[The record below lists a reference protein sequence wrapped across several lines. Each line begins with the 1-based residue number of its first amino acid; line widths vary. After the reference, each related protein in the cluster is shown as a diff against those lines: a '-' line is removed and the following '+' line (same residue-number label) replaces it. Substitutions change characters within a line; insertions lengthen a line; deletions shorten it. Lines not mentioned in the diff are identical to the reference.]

1 MKVPKNPSS
10 SLVALCCGIYFTSY
24 LTRKAYEA
32 SILAICDETGLA
44 RTAAGL
50 AGTATVALYGMGQL
64 LTGWMADRLNP
75 RRIVFAALLLTAA
88 CNAVL
93 PFVVGSVVS
102 LVSLQALNGFA
113 QAMFW
118 PPLVKILA
126 TDLSSERYKGAI
138 FWVNVAANVA
148 IMVIFALVAGCVRF
162 AGWRLSFWIVAGIA
176 LAMAAAWVSA
186 SAALH
191 ARPRGRTET
200 PQSSSSYEVGSA
212 ALHAR
217 PRGRT
222 ETPQSS
228 SSYEVGSAALHAR
241 PGGRTE
247 TPQSSPPCGAGS
259 AAEPPHCDRR
269 AQGARRYLWL
279 IPVALAIVCIGVMRD
294 GIEVWAPSI
303 VSDLYGL
310 SASGST
316 ASVALLP
323 LFAVASMAGARALR
337 RTLGDEVRTAL
348 ILFTVGLGC
357 AAALLASHGG
367 SLGIGLP
374 LLALL
379 SASMHGANLML
390 VCELPGRFAGSGRVG
405 MLSGLLNACV
415 YVGAAVSI
423 YGFAA
428 IHGHFNGWQ
437 PVFALWAAVL
447 AVALILC
454 LWSQTRCKAESCL
467 R

>member
-1 MKVPKNPSS
+1 MATVFADEREVEGRCNRKKMNIPKNPSS

-32 SILAICDETGLA
+32 SILAICGETGLS

-50 AGTATVALYGMGQL
+50 AGTATVALYGIGQL
-64 LTGWMADRLNP
+64 LTGWMSDRLDP
-75 RRIVFAALLLTAA
+75 RRIVLAALLLTAA

-93 PFVVGSVVS
+93 PFAVGSVAA
-102 LVSLQALNGFA
+102 LVTLQALNGFA

-126 TDLSSERYKGAI
+126 TALPTERYRGAV
-138 FWVNVAANVA
+138 FAVNVAANVA
-148 IMVIFALVAGCVRF
+148 IVAIFALVAGCVRF
-162 AGWRLSFWIVAGIA
+162 TGWQVSFWLVAGIA
-176 LAMAAAWVSA
+176 LAMAAVWGAA
-186 SAALH
+186 SAALG

-200 PQSSSSYEVGSA
+200 PQSSPS
-212 ALHAR
+212 
-217 PRGRT
+217 
-222 ETPQSS
+222 
-228 SSYEVGSAALHAR
+228 
-241 PGGRTE
+241 
-247 TPQSSPPCGAGS
+247 CGAGS

-269 AQGARRYLWL
+269 VQGARRYLWL
-279 IPVALAIVCIGVMRD
+279 LPVALAIVCIGVMRD
-294 GIEVWAPSI
+294 GIEAWAPSI

-310 SASGST
+310 GASDST

-337 RTLGDEVRTAL
+337 RALGDEIRAAL
-348 ILFTVGLGC
+348 ALFAIGLC
-357 AAALLASHGG
+357 CTAALLALHGG
-367 SLGIGLP
+367 SLWTGLP

-390 VCELPGRFAGSGRVG
+390 ISELPGRFAGSGRVG

-415 YVGAAVSI
+415 YVGAAASI

-437 PVFALWAAVL
+437 PVFALWAVVL
-447 AVALILC
+447 AVALALC
-454 LWSQTRCKAESCL
+454 LKAQAPFHRRL
-467 R
+467 

>member
-1 MKVPKNPSS
+1 MKIPKSPSS
-10 SLVALCCGIYFTSY
+10 SLVVLCCAVYFTSY

-50 AGTATVALYGMGQL
+50 AGTALVALYGIGQL
-64 LTGWMADRLNP
+64 LTGWMADRFDP
-75 RRIVFAALLLTAA
+75 RRIVLSALLLTAV

-93 PFVVGSVVS
+93 PFVVGSVAA
-102 LVSLQALNGFA
+102 LVALQALNGFA

-126 TDLSSERYKGAI
+126 TDLPTERYRGAV
-138 FWVNVAANVA
+138 FAVNVAANVA
-148 IMVIFALVAGCVRF
+148 IVAVFAIVAGCVRF
-162 AGWRLSFWIVAGIA
+162 TGWQVSFWLVAGIA
-176 LAMAAAWVSA
+176 LAMAAAWGTA

-200 PQSSSSYEVGSA
+200 PQSAPSCGAGSA

-222 ETPQSS
+222 ETPQSFPS
-228 SSYEVGSAALHAR
+228 
-241 PGGRTE
+241 
-247 TPQSSPPCGAGS
+247 CGAGS
-259 AAEPPHCDRR
+259 VAEPPHCDRR
-269 AQGARRYLWL
+269 RYLWL
-279 IPVALAIVCIGVMRD
+279 LPVALAIVCIGVMRD
-294 GIEVWAPSI
+294 GIEAWAPSI

-310 SASGST
+310 GASSST

-323 LFAVASMAGARALR
+323 LFAVVSMAGARALR
-337 RTLGDEVRTAL
+337 RALGDEIRAAVALFAIGLCCTAA
-348 ILFTVGLGC
+348 LFTL
-357 AAALLASHGG
+357 HGG
-367 SLGIGLP
+367 SLWTGLP

-390 VCELPGRFAGSGRVG
+390 ISELPGRFAGSGRVG

-415 YVGAAVSI
+415 YVGASSSI

-437 PVFALWAAVL
+437 PVFVLWAVVV
-447 AVALILC
+447 AVALALC
-454 LWSQTRCKAESCL
+454 LKAQAPFHRRLC
-467 R
+467 

>member
-1 MKVPKNPSS
+1 MNFEHHTRR
-10 SLVALCCGIYFTSY
+10 LVALCCGVYFTSY

-50 AGTATVALYGMGQL
+50 AGTATVALYGIGQL
-64 LTGWMADRLNP
+64 LTGCMADRLDP
-75 RRIVFAALLLTAA
+75 RRIVLAALLLTAA

-93 PFVVGSVVS
+93 PFAVDSVAA
-102 LVSLQALNGFA
+102 LVALQALNGFA

-118 PPLVKILA
+118 PPLLKIFA
-126 TDLSSERYKGAI
+126 TSLPPERYRGAV
-138 FWVNVAANVA
+138 FAVNVAANVA
-148 IMVIFALVAGCVRF
+148 IVAIFALVAWCVRF
-162 AGWRLSFWIVAGIA
+162 MDWRVSFWLVAGIA
-176 LAMAAAWVSA
+176 LMMAAAWGTE

-200 PQSSSSYEVGSA
+200 PQSCPS
-212 ALHAR
+212 
-217 PRGRT
+217 
-222 ETPQSS
+222 
-228 SSYEVGSAALHAR
+228 
-241 PGGRTE
+241 
-247 TPQSSPPCGAGS
+247 CGAGS

-269 AQGARRYLWL
+269 AQDARHYLWL
-279 IPVALAIVCIGVMRD
+279 LPVALAIVCIGVMRD
-294 GIEVWAPSI
+294 GIEAWAPSI

-310 SASGST
+310 GASGST

-323 LFAVASMAGARALR
+323 LFAVASMAVARALR
-337 RTLGDEVRTAL
+337 RSLGDEVRAAL
-348 ILFTVGLGC
+348 VLFAVGLGC
-357 AAALLASHGG
+357 TAALLAFGG
-367 SLGIGLP
+367 RSLVAGLP

-437 PVFALWAAVL
+437 PVFSLWAVVL
-447 AVALILC
+447 AVALALC
-454 LWSQTRCKAESCL
+454 LKAQTHTRPQKTTP
-467 R
+467 

>member
-1 MKVPKNPSS
+1 MSVDSRKQAQLSV
-10 SLVALCCGIYFTSY
+10 VALSCGVYFTSY

-50 AGTATVALYGMGQL
+50 AGTAAVILYGLGQFV
-64 LTGWMADRLNP
+64 TGWMADRLDP
-75 RRIVFAALLLTAA
+75 RRIVLAALLLTAA

-93 PFVVGSVVS
+93 PFAIGGVVA
-102 LVSLQALNGFA
+102 LVALQALNGFA

-176 LAMAAAWVSA
+176 LAMAAIWGTANA
-186 SAALH
+186 MLR
-191 ARPRGRTET
+191 ARPYGRPET
-200 PQSSSSYEVGSA
+200 PQSFPS
-212 ALHAR
+212 
-217 PRGRT
+217 
-222 ETPQSS
+222 
-228 SSYEVGSAALHAR
+228 
-241 PGGRTE
+241 
-247 TPQSSPPCGAGS
+247 CGAGS
-259 AAEPPHCDRR
+259 TAEPSHCDRR
-269 AQGARRYLWL
+269 AQGVRRYLWL
-279 IPVALAIVCIGVMRD
+279 LPVALAIVCIGVMRD

-348 ILFTVGLGC
+348 ILFAVGLGC
-357 AAALLASHGG
+357 TGALLASHGG

-454 LWSQTRCKAESCL
+454 YWSQIKCKAESRL

>member
-1 MKVPKNPSS
+1 VAAVFADEREVEGRCNRNKMKIPKSPSS
-10 SLVALCCGIYFTSY
+10 SLVVLCCAVYFTSY

-50 AGTATVALYGMGQL
+50 GGTALVALYGSGQFV
-64 LTGWMADRLNP
+64 TGWMADRLDP
-75 RRIVFAALLLTAA
+75 RRIVLSALLLTAA
-88 CNAVL
+88 CNAAI
-93 PFVVGSVVS
+93 PFAVATGVVPIIAINV
-102 LVSLQALNGFA
+102 LNGFA

-118 PPLVKILA
+118 PPLVKIFA
-126 TDLSSERYKGAI
+126 TSLPQGRYNGAV
-138 FWVNVAANVA
+138 FAVNAAANVA
-148 IMVIFALVAGCVRF
+148 VIAVFALVAGCVRF
-162 AGWRLSFWIVAGIA
+162 AGWRLSFWLVAGIA
-176 LAMAAAWVSA
+176 LAMAAAWWRQCSA
-186 SAALH
+186 GFGSRVTEFASSDSRIPSANSETRTQNPGSAMSFPIVVAALV
-191 ARPRGRTET
+191 P
-200 PQSSSSYEVGSA
+200 
-212 ALHAR
+212 
-217 PRGRT
+217 
-222 ETPQSS
+222 
-228 SSYEVGSAALHAR
+228 
-241 PGGRTE
+241 
-247 TPQSSPPCGAGS
+247 
-259 AAEPPHCDRR
+259 
-269 AQGARRYLWL
+269 
-279 IPVALAIVCIGVMRD
+279 IALAIVCIGVMRD
-294 GIEVWAPSI
+294 GIEAWAPSI

-310 SASGST
+310 GASSST

-323 LFAVASMAGARALR
+323 LFAVVSMAGARALR
-337 RTLGDEVRTAL
+337 RALGDEIRAAVALFAIGLCCTAA
-348 ILFTVGLGC
+348 LFTL
-357 AAALLASHGG
+357 HGG
-367 SLGIGLP
+367 SLWTGLP

-390 VCELPGRFAGSGRVG
+390 ISELPGRFAGSGRVG

-415 YVGAAVSI
+415 YVGASSSI

>member
-1 MKVPKNPSS
+1 MAAVFADEREAEGRCNRNKMKNPKNPSS
-10 SLVALCCGIYFTSY
+10 FLVALCSAVYFTSY

-50 AGTATVALYGMGQL
+50 AGTATVALYGIGQL
-64 LTGWMADRLNP
+64 LTGWMADRFNP
-75 RRIVFAALLLTAA
+75 RQIVLVALLLTAA

-93 PFVVGSVVS
+93 PFAVGGVAV
-102 LVSLQALNGFA
+102 LVALQALNGFA

-126 TDLSSERYKGAI
+126 TDLSSERYKRAV
-138 FWVNVAANVA
+138 FAVNVAANVA
-148 IMVIFALVAGCVRF
+148 IVAIFAIVAGCVQF
-162 AGWRLSFWIVAGIA
+162 TGWQVSFWLVAGIA
-176 LAMAAAWVSA
+176 LAMAVAWGTA

-200 PQSSSSYEVGSA
+200 PHSSPSCGAGCE

-228 SSYEVGSAALHAR
+228 PS
-241 PGGRTE
+241 
-247 TPQSSPPCGAGS
+247 CGAGS
-259 AAEPPHCDRR
+259 AAEPPHSNRR

-279 IPVALAIVCIGVMRD
+279 LPVAFAIVCIGVMRD
-294 GIEVWAPSI
+294 GIEAWAPSI

-310 SASGST
+310 GASSST
-316 ASVALLP
+316 ASVVLLP

-337 RTLGDEVRTAL
+337 RALGDEIRAAL
-348 ILFTVGLGC
+348 ALFAIGLGC
-357 AAALLASHGG
+357 AAALLAFHGG
-367 SLGIGLP
+367 SLWTGLP

-390 VCELPGRFAGSGRVG
+390 ICELPGRFAGSGHVG

-415 YVGAAVSI
+415 YVGASSSI

-437 PVFALWAAVL
+437 PVFALWVVVL
-447 AVALILC
+447 AVALALC
-454 LWSQTRCKAESCL
+454 LKTRSPFPRRLC
-467 R
+467 